1 MPGRPG
7 HVAAHE
13 SSAPAADRGTVLS
26 TFRLEAAARRP
37 DGTQALALLGL
48 GAVAALLVAGSV
60 AMPRTTLLL
69 AAAAVALVL
78 LITRIDL
85 AILLVVATAPLEG
98 AFASGPAG
106 VSVTKLAGYVCIAA
120 FAYAL
125 VKERRRLVFEPGQA
139 IVLGILGIAMLSTAW
154 ADDAS
159 AGITTTTRYASFAA
173 IYVIITQFGYDRVLQ
188 RRIAWTLTVT
198 CTIAAALGLNDYL
211 RGDAQ
216 LATLPHAQANDF
228 AFILATSL
236 PFMFF
241 LLGGTRALRPLLLAA
256 IALVSAALL
265 LSLSRGA
272 FLGLAA
278 GFVVF
283 VLTDRRRLQVTLTAG
298 ALAAIGTLLVIH
310 SNPQRFHEAVTLK
323 QNVAQENVSTRFG
336 AWSAAAR
343 LASDHPLL
351 GVGPG
356 NFQFHYNDLTG
367 QPLGTLTLTVAHNAL
382 LDVGAELGLVAMALL
397 ALYLILAF
405 VRLSSALQLGYGDP
419 GFVRALRIALTI
431 AIVGAMFLSEQYF
444 LPFWLIGGL
453 AAAIWVNGRRPA
465 GEIAG
470 PTPE

>member
-1 MPGRPG
+1 M
-7 HVAAHE
+7 
-13 SSAPAADRGTVLS
+13 LS
-26 TFRLEAAARRP
+26 TSRLEAAARRP
-37 DGTQALALLGL
+37 DGPQALMLLGL
-48 GAVAALLVAGSV
+48 AAVAAVLVAGSV

-69 AAAAVALVL
+69 AAAAVALVFL
-78 LITRIDL
+78 VTRVDL

-98 AFASGPAG
+98 AFASGPGG
-106 VSVTKLAGYVCIAA
+106 VSLTKLAGYVCIAA
-120 FAYAL
+120 FVFAL

-139 IVLGILGIAMLSTAW
+139 IVLGILGIAMLSTTW
-154 ADDAS
+154 AEDAS
-159 AGITTTTRYASFAA
+159 AAITTTTRYASFAA
-173 IYVIITQFGYDRVLQ
+173 IYVIITQFGHDRVLQ

-211 RGDAQ
+211 TGNAQ
-216 LATLPHAQANDF
+216 LATLPHVQANDF

-256 IALVSAALL
+256 IAFVSAAIL

-298 ALAAIGTLLVIH
+298 ALAAIGTLFVIH
-310 SNPQRFHEAVTLK
+310 TNPQRFHQAVTLK

-356 NFQFHYNDLTG
+356 NFQFHYNELTG
-367 QPLGTLTLTVAHNAL
+367 QPLGTVTLKVAHNAL

-405 VRLSSALQLGYGDP
+405 VRLTSAIQLGYGDP
-419 GFVRALRIALTI
+419 GFVRALRISLTI
-431 AIVGAMFLSEQYF
+431 AIVSAMFLSEQYF

-453 AAAIWVNGRRPA
+453 AAAIWAQGQRRA
-465 GEIAG
+465 AEGASARA
-470 PTPE
+470 

>member
-1 MPGRPG
+1 M
-7 HVAAHE
+7 
-13 SSAPAADRGTVLS
+13 LS
-26 TFRLEAAARRP
+26 TSRLEAAARRP
-37 DGTQALALLGL
+37 DGPQAFMLLGL
-48 GAVAALLVAGSV
+48 AAVAAVLVAGSV

-69 AAAAVALVL
+69 AAAAVALAFLV
-78 LITRIDL
+78 TRVDL
-85 AILLVVATAPLEG
+85 AIILVVATAPLEG

-106 VSVTKLAGYVCIAA
+106 VSLTKLAGYVCIAA
-120 FAYAL
+120 FVLAL

-159 AGITTTTRYASFAA
+159 VAITTTTRYASFAA
-173 IYVIITQFGYDRVLQ
+173 IYVIITQFGHDRVLQ

-211 RGDAQ
+211 TGDAQ
-216 LATLPHAQANDF
+216 LATLPHVQANDF

-278 GFVVF
+278 GFIVF
-283 VLTDRRRLQVTLTAG
+283 VLTDRRRLQ
-298 ALAAIGTLLVIH
+298 
-310 SNPQRFHEAVTLK
+310 VTLK

-356 NFQFHYNDLTG
+356 NFQFHYNELTG

-382 LDVGAELGLVAMALL
+382 LDVAAELGLVAMALL

-405 VRLSSALQLGYGDP
+405 VRLSSAIQLGYGDP
-419 GFVRALRIALTI
+419 GFVRALRISLTI
-431 AIVGAMFLSEQYF
+431 AIVSAMFLSEQYF

-453 AAAIWVNGRRPA
+453 AAAIWTQGQRRA
-465 GEIAG
+465 AEGASARA
-470 PTPE
+470 